1 MNTNEINFVNKV
13 RHALNENLEYMP
25 PATVN
30 RLAAARAIALS
41 RKKQQAPL
49 RVSTTQNRLAGYGGN
64 FFGEPISW
72 LNRVGVAVP
81 LLVLVGGLI
90 GIVHFERQY
99 HINKIA
105 DIDAAVLAD
114 ELPLTAYLDR
124 GFNAYLSKREE

>member
-13 RHALNENLEYMP
+13 RHALNENLDYL
-25 PATVN
+25 PAATIN
-30 RLAAARAIALS
+30 RLAEARAIALS
-41 RKKQQAPL
+41 RKKTPIRA
-49 RVSTTQNRLAGYGGN
+49 STTQNLLAGYGGN
-64 FFGEPISW
+64 FFGEPFSW
-72 LNRVGVAVP
+72 LMRIGMAVP

-99 HINKIA
+99 HISEIA

-114 ELPLTAYLDR
+114 ELPLNAYLDR